1 MHTDL
6 TNKTAIITGAA
17 GSLGGETAKMF
28 LEAGA
33 HVALVDRDAEA
44 LDQIAARFATDYA
57 GRFMAAVADVSDQKD
72 TERYVAAACE
82 AFGGID
88 ILFSNAGN
96 DGPILNTPD
105 YPVQTFDSL
114 HRVHVR
120 GAFLALRAT
129 IPHLRDGG
137 RIIVTS
143 SVLGVSG
150 IPGNIA
156 YVSAKHALVG
166 MVRGVAKEVAG
177 RNITINAVCPG
188 PVDNDFMR
196 VAEASMSE
204 LLGRDAGEMFDNEK
218 IPLGRHMKPEE
229 VAGCVLF
236 LCSPAAAATTG
247 SCLMV
252 DGGMSL

>member
-1 MHTDL
+1 MHTNL
-6 TNKTAIITGAA
+6 TGKTAIVTGAA
-17 GSLGGETAKMF
+17 GSLGGTTAQLF

-33 HVALVDRDAEA
+33 NVALVDRDADA
-44 LDQIAARFATDYA
+44 LDRIATRLAANHA
-57 GRFMAAVADVSDQKD
+57 GRFTTSIADVSDQND
-72 TERYVAAACE
+72 TERYVAAACD

-114 HRVHVR
+114 HQVHVR
-120 GAFLALRAT
+120 GTFLALRAT
-129 IPHLRDGG
+129 IPHLREGG
-137 RIIVTS
+137 RIVVTS

-177 RNITINAVCPG
+177 RKITINAVCPG

-196 VAEASMSE
+196 TAEASMSE

-218 IPLGRHMKPEE
+218 IPLGRHMQPAE